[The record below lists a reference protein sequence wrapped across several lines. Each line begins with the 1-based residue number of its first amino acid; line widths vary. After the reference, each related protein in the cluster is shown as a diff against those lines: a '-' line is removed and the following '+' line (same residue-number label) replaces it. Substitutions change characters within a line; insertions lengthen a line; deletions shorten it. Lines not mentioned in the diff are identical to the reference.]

1 MTAPDPGLDF
11 HARVVALCPSFVAD
25 GEPRRFRKSEVLVG
39 RAGEL
44 AVLAKRLAK
53 PDPVWAWYF
62 AREVAMYRAFAAEP
76 PGVLVPR
83 LVAAADDVLIVEHL
97 AGEPLARERRPAAM
111 LPIRTIAALL
121 SATDSL
127 TEWPHKPVH
136 VAPSPRVRAQ
146 LRERLLEHP
155 DEPTWVRDGIRL
167 AARRGLVPEALGRT
181 VDDAL
186 GRYTQT
192 AFGHGDLLLR
202 NAISDDDDTVALVD
216 WECAGI
222 HPRDWDRALLWTQL
236 APPARGLVEDA
247 VRDSGGRWRAFLGL
261 VVFALARELRF
272 AGSFGPPDKHAA
284 QRDAIATEMMTVAER
299 LA

>member
-11 HARVVALCPSFVAD
+11 HTRVAALCPGFVGD

-39 RAGEL
+39 RVGD
-44 AVLAKRLAK
+44 VSVFAKRLVK
-53 PDPVWAWYF
+53 TEPVWVWFF

-76 PGVLVPR
+76 PAVPVPR
-83 LVAAADDVLIVEHL
+83 LIAAADDVLVVERIP
-97 AGEPLARERRPAAM
+97 GEPLARARRPSAM
-111 LPIRTIAALL
+111 LPIRTVAALL
-121 SATDSL
+121 AATDSL
-127 TEWPHKPVH
+127 ATWPHKPVH
-136 VAPSPRVRAQ
+136 VEVAARVRSQ
-146 LRERLLEHP
+146 LHERLLEHP

-167 AARRGLVPEALGRT
+167 AAKRGLVAEPLARI

-202 NAISDDDDTVALVD
+202 NAISEDDDSVALVD

-236 APPARGLVEDA
+236 APPARTLVEDA

-261 VVFALARELRF
+261 VVFAFARELRF
-272 AGSFGPPDKHAA
+272 AASFGPPEKSAA
-284 QRDAIATEMMTVAER
+284 ERAAINAELAAVAER